1 MPPFTPMD
9 LPSGVGWAEG
19 ASVPPPPPTFPWKEA
34 TRNIHENEQAKSRA
48 N

>member
-19 ASVPPPPPTFPWKEA
+19 ASVPPPTFPWKEV